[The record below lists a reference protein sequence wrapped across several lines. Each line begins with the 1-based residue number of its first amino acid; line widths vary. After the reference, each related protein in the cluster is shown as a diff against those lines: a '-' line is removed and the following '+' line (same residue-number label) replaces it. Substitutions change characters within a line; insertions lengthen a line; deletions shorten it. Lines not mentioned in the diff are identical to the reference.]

1 MSERLQ
7 VLEKLNGAIQE
18 LQSSRQR
25 LSKCE
30 DILTEPQMRFSK
42 WDTVDMQTIQNIQDI
57 ENNLYLMEKKIK
69 RARNNLL
76 SQLDES
82 DIEKLK
88 SHNAMV
94 PRHSNPN
101 QQTDIIA
108 QEINR
113 VHRKIPMW
121 KHRPQQY
128 NHIILDT
135 YFILLERD
143 SVVTV
148 QDLKTACEKGGVDKF
163 YGNYTQMKVIAK
175 NNHAKVFEETH
186 DGYKEVVT
194 LWDPTGDGSLPKFIK
209 EEWER

>member
-42 WDTVDMQTIQNIQDI
+42 WDTVDMQTIQDIQDI
-57 ENNLYLMEKKIK
+57 DHELYSLEKKMK
-69 RARNNLL
+69 RARDNIL

-82 DIEKLK
+82 DNTTIQT
-88 SHNAMV
+88 NA
-94 PRHSNPN
+94 SST
-101 QQTDIIA
+101 QKTDLIDK
-108 QEINR
+108 EIDR

-121 KHRPQQY
+121 KYRPQQY
-128 NHIILDT
+128 NHKILDT
-135 YFILLERD
+135 YFILLKQD

-148 QDLKTACEKGGVDKF
+148 QNLKTACEKGGVDKF

-194 LWDPTGDGSLPKFIK
+194 LWDPTGDGSLPKFIT
-209 EEWER
+209 EVWER